1 MGFLRFLFICAA
13 LATSIQ
19 SAKADQLVLY
29 VAASMKEVVE
39 EISTTYEKNC
49 DCKIVISVGG
59 TGTLARQIEQGAPA
73 DIFISADKKWMEY
86 LSEKQAIKEG
96 SIEAIAS
103 NQLVI
108 AMKADITMAQPPLD
122 IMNEVRFAM
131 GNPQSVP
138 AGRYAKEA
146 LENLDKWQAFRPHAV
161 LTENVRT
168 ALAMVARGDLAL
180 AIVYKSDLKVDP
192 RVSEAYRFTPEL
204 HSKIQYLAALTN
216 TAKPPAEAFLK
227 YLKSPTAQT
236 ILQKFGFSAV
246 TGK

>member
-1 MGFLRFLFICAA
+1 MGILRLLFVFAV
-13 LATSIQ
+13 LLTSIQ
-19 SAKADQLVLY
+19 LAKADQLVLY
-29 VAASMKEVVE
+29 VAASMKEAVE
-39 EISTTYEKNC
+39 EISATYEKKC

-86 LSEKQAIKEG
+86 LSEKHAINEA
-96 SIEAIAS
+96 SIEVIAS

-108 AMKADITMAQPPLD
+108 AMKADIAMAQSPLN
-122 IMNEVRFAM
+122 IMDEVRFAM

-146 LENLDKWQAFRPHAV
+146 LENLGKWQVFRPHAV
-161 LTENVRT
+161 LTENVRA

-180 AIVYKSDLKVDP
+180 AIVYKSDLMVDP
-192 RVSEAYRFTPEL
+192 RVKSAYRFAPES
-204 HSKIQYLAALTN
+204 HSKILYLAALTN
-216 TAKPPAEAFLK
+216 TAKPTAEAFLK
-227 YLKSPTAQT
+227 FLKSPPAQA

-246 TGK
+246 TDK

>member
-1 MGFLRFLFICAA
+1 MSFLRFLFVFAV
-13 LATSIQ
+13 LLVSTQ
-19 SAKADQLVLY
+19 SAKADQLILY
-29 VAASMKEVVE
+29 VAASMNEAIE

-73 DIFISADKKWMEY
+73 DIFISADKIWMEY
-86 LSEKQAIKEG
+86 LSEKQVIDKG
-96 SIEAIAS
+96 SIEVIAS

-108 AMKADITMAQPPLD
+108 AMKADITMAQPPLN
-122 IMNEVRFAM
+122 IMDEVRFAM

-146 LENLDKWQAFRPHAV
+146 LENLGKWQIFRPQAV

-168 ALAMVARGDLAL
+168 ALAMVAREDLAL
-180 AIVYKSDLKVDP
+180 AIVYKSDLMVDP
-192 RVSEAYRFTPEL
+192 RVGEAYRFAPET

-216 TAKPPAEAFLK
+216 MAKPSAEAFFK
-227 YLKSPTAQT
+227 FLKSPPAQA